1 MENKQNT
8 ESSFYGL
15 GIAPGLLK
23 RLEKINFRTPTPIQR
38 KSIPLGVAGKDFI
51 GVAQT
56 GTGKTLAF
64 AIPMIQRIAAT
75 GAMGL
80 VILPTRELAIQV
92 DESFAQIANGSNL
105 RTALLIGGAP
115 IFKQK
120 KSLRNNPHIIIA
132 TPGRLIDHLE
142 QKNVS
147 LDKVGVLVLDEAD
160 RMLDMGFKPQIN
172 KILDTVPAERQTM
185 LFSATIPEEIGR
197 LAKSYMKQPLRV
209 EIAPSGT
216 AAELVNQEV
225 FIVPQKQKLS
235 LLNQLLSQY
244 HGTVLVFSRTRHG
257 AKKIAKAVRDM
268 GHTSAEI
275 HSNRSLYQRKAAL
288 EGFKSGK
295 FRVLVA
301 TDIAARGIDVNNIE
315 LVINFD
321 LPDDSGDYVHR
332 IGRTGRA
339 GKHGKAISF
348 AAPGQKRDL
357 LSIERII
364 RVRLPIKPLPK
375 FSEFKTDNK
384 TADFQEKQKDENN
397 AKENSFDFKKHKS
410 GGYQKGGYKGKK
422 KFKRNDKFRRRKP
435 GGKNKFYRNK

>member
-1 MENKQNT
+1 LN
-8 ESSFYGL
+8 
-15 GIAPGLLK
+15 
-23 RLEKINFRTPTPIQR
+23 RINI
-38 KSIPLGVAGKDFI
+38 
-51 GVAQT
+51 
-56 GTGKTLAF
+56 
-64 AIPMIQRIAAT
+64 
-75 GAMGL
+75 
-80 VILPTRELAIQV
+80 
-92 DESFAQIANGSNL
+92 
-105 RTALLIGGAP
+105 
-115 IFKQK
+115 
-120 KSLRNNPHIIIA
+120 
-132 TPGRLIDHLE
+132 
-142 QKNVS
+142 
-147 LDKVGVLVLDEAD
+147 LVLDEAD

-172 KILDTVPAERQTM
+172 KILDTVPSERQTM

-197 LAKSYMKQPLRV
+197 LAKNYMKQPLRV

-225 FIVPQKQKLS
+225 FIVPQNQKLS

-244 HGTVLVFSRTRHG
+244 RGTVLVFSRTRHG

-288 EGFKSGK
+288 AGFKSGK
-295 FRVLVA
+295 FKVLVA

-357 LSIERII
+357 LAIERII
-364 RVRLPIKPLPK
+364 RTRLPIKPLPQ
-375 FSEFKTDNK
+375 FSEFKKPEQPNGFQKNQKSENK
-384 TADFQEKQKDENN
+384 PTEKPFE
-397 AKENSFDFKKHKS
+397 FKKHKN
-410 GGYQKGGYKGKK
+410 GGYKGKEN
-422 KFKRNDKFRRRKP
+422 FKRNDKFRRKKS
-435 GGKNKFYRNK
+435 GGKNNFYRSR